1 MSAKTESRNCK
12 KCDGVMSYA
21 ELPGFGTVWQC
32 PRCVLALEAE
42 DGKLHLWKVP
52 AVTRQRKY
60 TEETKKKSRKPC
72 PECNQRMWE
81 VVMPDFGSRW
91 QCEECRLT
99 VFATGGVQK
108 WKKKVD

>member
-1 MSAKTESRNCK
+1 MAAKSKPRFCK
-12 KCDGVMSYA
+12 KCKGVMSYTD
-21 ELPGFGTVWQC
+21 LPGFGTVWQC
-32 PRCVLALEAE
+32 PRCVLALEGE
-42 DGKLHLWKVP
+42 GGELHLWHKPEV
-52 AVTRQRKY
+52 AKQRQQY
-60 TEETKKKSRKPC
+60 QENKKMSRKPC

-99 VFATGGVQK
+99 VFATGGVQR